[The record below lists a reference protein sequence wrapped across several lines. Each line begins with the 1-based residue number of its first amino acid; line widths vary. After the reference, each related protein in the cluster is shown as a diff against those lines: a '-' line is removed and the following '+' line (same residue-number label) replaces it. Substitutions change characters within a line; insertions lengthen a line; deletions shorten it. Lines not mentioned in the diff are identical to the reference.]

1 MAINSED
8 DVPNMLHD
16 NQLATGSSLDRTP
29 LSEMNKRRKKLTN
42 KHAKSSLHCIV
53 CGDNAFGVNFYAI
66 SCESCQELFRQNALR
81 PPDNLHCRGNGDC
94 EVTIEKRK
102 CCKKMSI
109 RSAQKMDS
117 FRAGTHEDVQGRR
130 RRRRRQ
136 RYFNKAKFEENLPID
151 QVHPLNIDDR
161 LLMTES
167 NWSRIHQVQY
177 GYSQAITLNKVIGVP
192 LYPATQSIHSTLE
205 LIRIPAYRASIRL
218 ITFMKQIP
226 EFDLSDTEDRA
237 TLAKHNLL
245 VVVFMHVVLLCNPV
259 ADIYHEINTEEV
271 RHFKANIGLK
281 YLAKDSIIN

>member
-16 NQLATGSSLDRTP
+16 NQLATGSSLNRTP
-29 LSEMNKRRKKLTN
+29 LSEMNKRR
-42 KHAKSSLHCIV
+42 
-53 CGDNAFGVNFYAI
+53 VNFYAI

-81 PPDNLHCRGNGDC
+81 PP
-94 EVTIEKRK
+94 
-102 CCKKMSI
+102 
-109 RSAQKMDS
+109 
-117 FRAGTHEDVQGRR
+117 
-130 RRRRRQ
+130 
-136 RYFNKAKFEENLPID
+136 AKFEENLPID

-167 NWSRIHQVQY
+167 NWLRIHQVQY

-218 ITFMKQIP
+218 MTFMKQIP

-259 ADIYHEINTEEV
+259 ADIYHEINTEEIFCSYDISHEPSLRNPLV
-271 RHFKANIGLK
+271 LLDIQNRYLETLHKYCLRHYVLTKTIILFTGALSQIFSIQGLAVH
-281 YLAKDSIIN
+281 LKDFVHNHIDAAQLSPLMKIVLQLTS

>member
-16 NQLATGSSLDRTP
+16 NQLATGSSLNRTP
-29 LSEMNKRRKKLTN
+29 LSEMNKRR
-42 KHAKSSLHCIV
+42 
-53 CGDNAFGVNFYAI
+53 VNFYAI

-94 EVTIEKRK
+94 E
-102 CCKKMSI
+102 
-109 RSAQKMDS
+109 
-117 FRAGTHEDVQGRR
+117 THEDVQGRR
-130 RRRRRQ
+130 

-167 NWSRIHQVQY
+167 NWLRIHQVQY

-218 ITFMKQIP
+218 MTFMKQIP

>member
-94 EVTIEKRK
+94 K
-102 CCKKMSI
+102 
-109 RSAQKMDS
+109 
-117 FRAGTHEDVQGRR
+117 THEDVQGRRR